1 MTKIDFTKVEE
12 KLAQAIHSMF
22 VQKLMSG
29 KETISDQA
37 IAFYGIDSG
46 PRPKPKDSVVEALQ
60 ELEIEAEAERVA
72 QLAELAAAEG
82 QTGIKEPIQ
91 EAKKPEP
98 LPEIKLPEVTP
109 EAAQNVPAITI
120 LPTTPPPPLSPL
132 FLLRRHLLWFKR
144 KKVKNYYELVKTTKE
159 EIAEFRKKETF
170 NEQEL
175 ERIRELLQNAEEIK
189 IRLMKKLGLEDD
201 TTVIER
207 ERKKTINKRFNIKD
221 TWLPL
226 H

>member
-29 KETISDQA
+29 KETISDHA

-72 QLAELAAAEG
+72 QLAELAASQG
-82 QTGIKEPIQ
+82 QTDIKEPIQ
-91 EAKKPEP
+91 EIKKPEP